1 MYQKSKG
8 KIIIKFSISWFILGI
23 IIIGLAI
30 AFFKN
35 KIFATNIYE
44 KEEKIVAFEKNQNAV
59 DIVQV
64 MLENTNS
71 NKKMV
76 NEKRDVVFTTEY
88 EQNPNLPKDEEQI
101 KQEGK
106 NGKIQVT
113 ALQEYQN
120 EEMTGEEIIES
131 TTLEEVITQI
141 IYVGTS
147 EFMKKYNVHIDDNMY
162 LLEAEDLKEEA
173 KDD

>member
-1 MYQKSKG
+1 MSK
-8 KIIIKFSISWFILGI
+8 IL
-23 IIIGLAI
+23 
-30 AFFKN
+30 
-35 KIFATNIYE
+35 
-44 KEEKIVAFEKNQNAV
+44 
-59 DIVQV
+59 
-64 MLENTNS
+64 
-71 NKKMV
+71 
-76 NEKRDVVFTTEY
+76 
-88 EQNPNLPKDEEQI
+88 
-101 KQEGK
+101 
-106 NGKIQVT
+106 

-173 KDD
+173 KEDSNTIINIPRYLNIRISKSPDSHEPGTFPNIWQYFLNFIIL